1 MLEIGA
7 KKHIV
12 TQNIQVLGHMGKV
25 SVFKKVTAFALV
37 LFILVTALPSFAV
50 SQTSPQTNSVPGET
64 VAQREAR
71 LRAELE
77 KVEAEQRENEA
88 SLRQAQSQTAS
99 IARDISILNAK
110 IKQAQ
115 LNIKAKNIQIESL
128 TRDIS
133 TKDKHIKSL
142 IEDINASKDSLAQ
155 LIRKTREADDI
166 SLPEMILSS
175 NTLAGTL
182 LDVDEYHSVQ
192 TALKDTFAELRDTKS
207 QTEDEKIALNKR
219 RNQELDAKAEIE
231 KEQRS
236 IQALEKDKQLYLT
249 FSKNAEKGYQGLIAM
264 KQAKAAEIRAALF
277 ALRDAAAIPF
287 DKALKYAT
295 EASKNTGVRPAFL
308 LAVLTQ
314 ESNHGQNV
322 GSCYLT
328 DTTTGEGRSAR
339 TGNAIKNV
347 MKPSRDVAPFISIT
361 KSLGM
366 DYTKTLVSCPFTIGY
381 GGAMGPAQF
390 IPSTWILF
398 KNRIAKVVGKNEP
411 NPWDPRDA
419 FVASSIYLSDLGA
432 VANSYTAERNA
443 ACRYYS
449 GRNCD
454 TKSGNAFYGNQ
465 VMVKA
470 QNIQENMINPL
481 QGF

>member
-1 MLEIGA
+1 MLENGI
-7 KKHIV
+7 KKSKYNHEKLA
-12 TQNIQVLGHMGKV
+12 QKKSCASFLLGKNTF
-25 SVFKKVTAFALV
+25 SILILIA
-37 LFILVTALPSFAV
+37 LFILTPAVTMA
-50 SQTSPQTNSVPGET
+50 QTSSTVSET
-64 VAQREAR
+64 VTQREAR

-77 KVEAEQRENEA
+77 KVEAEQRENET

-115 LNIKAKNIQIESL
+115 LNIKAKNLQIESL

-142 IEDINASKDSLAQ
+142 IDDINTSKDSLAQ
-155 LIRKTREADDI
+155 LIRKTREADDT
-166 SLPEMILSS
+166 SLPEIILSGK
-175 NTLAGTL
+175 TLAGAL
-182 LDVDEYHSVQ
+182 LEVDEYHSVQ
-192 TALKDTFAELRDTKS
+192 VALKETFAELRDTKA
-207 QTEDEKIALNKR
+207 QTEDEKTALSKR

-249 FSKNAEKGYQGLIAM
+249 FSKNAEKGYQNLISM

-287 DKALKYAT
+287 DKALMYAT

-308 LAVLTQ
+308 LAILTQ
-314 ESNHGQNV
+314 ESNLGQNV

-339 TGNAIKNV
+339 TGNVIKNV
-347 MKPSRDVAPFISIT
+347 MKPGRDVAPFISIT

-390 IPSTWILF
+390 IPSTWVLF
-398 KNRIAKVVGKNEP
+398 KERIAKIVGKSVP
-411 NPWDPRDA
+411 NPWEARDA
-419 FVASSIYLSDLGA
+419 FAASSIYLSDLGA
-432 VANSYTAERNA
+432 TANSYTAERNA